1 MERKEKAFRKK
12 SENTEAKPF
21 NKNFYGKKVE
31 ATVGVNKNK
40 AEKKWQPNDDLVEPT
55 NPDFY
60 ETKNRNARELSAQRK
75 SAASFPKMNNSEEG
89 SGYKK
94 KTFTKDDAV
103 KSDFKSRSPRSNTDS
118 SATYERKSTKDTS
131 DSSNKRTFNKDENS
145 PFKSRAPRA
154 NTDFSGTSE
163 RKTSKET
170 SDSGKKRSYSE
181 YKNARN
187 SAAGQEDGRDAFTKR
202 SQSSKV
208 AGKNE
213 YEETSPFK
221 RKSIFD
227 KNDDRPKPAFKKDYK
242 PKAKAESKG
251 PSKPRSLKDPNDDS
265 IRLNKFISNAG
276 ICSRREADDLIK
288 AGAVTVNGKVVTEMG
303 HKIKRTDLV
312 NYGGQGL
319 KPEKQIYILL
329 NKPKDY
335 ITTSEDPQ
343 ERRTVLELIRGAC
356 KERVYPVGRLDRN
369 TTGLL
374 LLTNDGELTDKITHP
389 SFKQKKIYHVEL
401 DKPVKKEHLKAIEEG
416 IELEDGIIKVD
427 EIKYVEDTESKKEIG
442 ITLHSGRNRIVRRI
456 FEHFEYK
463 VKKLDRV
470 YFAGLT
476 KKDLGRGRWRFLTPM
491 EINMLKMVQ

>member
-1 MERKEKAFRKK
+1 MERKEKSFRKK
-12 SENTEAKPF
+12 SGDAEAKPF
-21 NKNFYGKKVE
+21 NKSFYGKKVE
-31 ATVGVNKNK
+31 STVGVNKNK
-40 AEKKWQPNDDLVEPT
+40 TNKKWQPNDDLNEQT
-55 NPDFY
+55 GESLF
-60 ETKNRNARELSAQRK
+60 ETKKRTNLTKNSENSFQRETKAPSGAGYQKKNLSYEEPRK
-75 SAASFPKMNNSEEG
+75 SGIKSNA
-89 SGYKK
+89 
-94 KTFTKDDAV
+94 KTSRDDFNAE
-103 KSDFKSRSPRSNTDS
+103 S
-118 SATYERKSTKDTS
+118 SSKFA
-131 DSSNKRTFNKDENS
+131 KDEE
-145 PFKSRAPRA
+145 KS
-154 NTDFSGTSE
+154 S
-163 RKTSKET
+163 
-170 SDSGKKRSYSE
+170 KKRSYSE
-181 YKNARN
+181 YKSARN
-187 SAAGQEDGRDAFTKR
+187 NNFGQEDAKTSAFAKKNQTTKNI
-202 SQSSKV
+202 SED
-208 AGKNE
+208 E
-213 YEETSPFK
+213 YQETSPYK

-227 KNDDRPKPAFKKDYK
+227 KSAVQAKPAFKKEYK
-242 PKAKAESKG
+242 PKFKSESKG
-251 PSKPRSLKDPNDDS
+251 PSKPRVVKDPNDDS

-276 ICSRREADDLIK
+276 ICSRREADELIK

-303 HKIKRTDLV
+303 YKIKRTDLV

-319 KPEKQIYILL
+319 KPERQVYILL

-343 ERRTVLELIRGAC
+343 ERRTVLELIKGAC

-416 IELEDGIIKVD
+416 LELEDGLIKVD
-427 EIKYVEDTESKKEIG
+427 EIKYVEDSDSKKEIG

-476 KKDLGRGRWRFLTPM
+476 KKDLARGRWRFLTPM

>member
-1 MERKEKAFRKK
+1 MERKDKPFRKK
-12 SENTEAKPF
+12 STQEETKPF

-31 ATVGVNKNK
+31 SAVGVNKNK
-40 AEKKWQPNDDLVEPT
+40 ATKKWQPNDDLNEQT
-55 NPDFY
+55 ETSLF
-60 ETKNRNARELSAQRK
+60 ETKRK
-75 SAASFPKMNNSEEG
+75 NK
-89 SGYKK
+89 
-94 KTFTKDDAV
+94 FTG
-103 KSDFKSRSPRSNTDS
+103 
-118 SATYERKSTKDTS
+118 
-131 DSSNKRTFNKDENS
+131 ENS
-145 PFKSRAPRA
+145 RPTTGTAYSSKSSSKEE
-154 NTDFSGTSE
+154 TKFSDAKKSE
-163 RKTSKET
+163 RFTPSSDKPRREQKTGF
-170 SDSGKKRSYSE
+170 DQPASGKKRSYAE
-181 YKNARN
+181 YKNA
-187 SAAGQEDGRDAFTKR
+187 
-202 SQSSKV
+202 SKSPD
-208 AGKNE
+208 KEE
-213 YEETSPFK
+213 YQETSAFK
-221 RKSIFD
+221 RKSIYD
-227 KNDDRPKPAFKKDYK
+227 KTDDK
-242 PKAKAESKG
+242 PKASFKKEYKINPKPTSKG
-251 PSKPRSLKDPNDDS
+251 PSKPRVIKDPNDDS

-276 ICSRREADDLIK
+276 ICSRREADELIK
-288 AGAVTVNGKVVTEMG
+288 AGAVTVNGKVITEMG
-303 HKIKRTDLV
+303 YKIKRTDLV

-343 ERRTVLELIRGAC
+343 ERRTVLELIKGAC

-427 EIKYVEDTESKKEIG
+427 EIKYVDDSDSKKEIG

-476 KKDLGRGRWRFLTPM
+476 KKDLARGRWRFLTPM

>member
-1 MERKEKAFRKK
+1 MERKDKSARKK
-12 SENTEAKPF
+12 TDQTEAKPF

-31 ATVGVNKNK
+31 SSVGVNKNK
-40 AEKKWQPNDDLVEPT
+40 SDKKWQPNDDLKEQT
-55 NPDFY
+55 GTSLF
-60 ETKNRNARELSAQRK
+60 ETKKRTDFSKDSEYAAQKERK
-75 SAASFPKMNNSEEG
+75 PSFG
-89 SGYKK
+89 STYKK
-94 KTFTKDDAV
+94 KEDTERV
-103 KSDFKSRSPRSNTDS
+103 NYKSDIKSKEKPS
-118 SATYERKSTKDTS
+118 SRVFSDKSDAKFSKESTS
-131 DSSNKRTFNKDENS
+131 TSKKRT
-145 PFKSRAPRA
+145 
-154 NTDFSGTSE
+154 
-163 RKTSKET
+163 
-170 SDSGKKRSYSE
+170 YSE
-181 YKNARN
+181 YKSARN
-187 SAAGQEDGRDAFTKR
+187 NNTNEEEGKASAYPKRNSTKR
-202 SQSSKV
+202 TEGNSKD
-208 AGKNE
+208 E
-213 YEETSPFK
+213 YQETSPFK

-227 KNDDRPKPAFKKDYK
+227 KTEEKSKPTFKKEYK
-242 PKAKAESKG
+242 PKFKSESKG
-251 PSKPRSLKDPNDDS
+251 PSTPRVVKDPNDDS

-276 ICSRREADDLIK
+276 ICSRREADELIK
-288 AGAVTVNGKVVTEMG
+288 AGAVTVNGKVITEMG
-303 HKIKRTDLV
+303 FKIKRTDLV

-319 KPEKQIYILL
+319 KPEKQVYILL

-343 ERRTVLELIRGAC
+343 ERRTVLELIKGAC

-416 IELEDGIIKVD
+416 IELEDGLIKVD
-427 EIKYVEDTESKKEIG
+427 EIKYVDDNENKKEIG

-476 KKDLGRGRWRFLTPM
+476 KKDLARGRWRFLTPM

>member
-1 MERKEKAFRKK
+1 MERKDKPFRKK
-12 SENTEAKPF
+12 TVQDETKPF

-31 ATVGVNKNK
+31 SSVGVNKNK
-40 AEKKWQPNDDLVEPT
+40 ATKKWQPNDDLNEQT
-55 NPDFY
+55 ETSLF
-60 ETKNRNARELSAQRK
+60 ETKRK
-75 SAASFPKMNNSEEG
+75 NKYSSESINTP
-89 SGYKK
+89 SGTPFKK
-94 KTFTKDDAV
+94 KSFGNEDSKF
-103 KSDFKSRSPRSNTDS
+103 SDFKKK
-118 SATYERKSTKDTS
+118 ERPAFTNDNERREQKFDKELPTAGK
-131 DSSNKRTFNKDENS
+131 KRTYAEYKNSSVNKSSEKDEY
-145 PFKSRAPRA
+145 
-154 NTDFSGTSE
+154 
-163 RKTSKET
+163 KET
-170 SDSGKKRSYSE
+170 SS
-181 YKNARN
+181 
-187 SAAGQEDGRDAFTKR
+187 
-202 SQSSKV
+202 
-208 AGKNE
+208 
-213 YEETSPFK
+213 FK
-221 RKSIFD
+221 RKSIYD
-227 KNDDRPKPAFKKDYK
+227 KTEDKPKSTFKKEYK
-242 PKAKAESKG
+242 ISAKPTSKG
-251 PSKPRSLKDPNDDS
+251 PSKPRVVKDPNDDS

-276 ICSRREADDLIK
+276 ICSRREADELIK
-288 AGAVTVNGKVVTEMG
+288 AGAVTVNGKVITEMG
-303 HKIKRTDLV
+303 YKIKRTDLV

-343 ERRTVLELIRGAC
+343 ERRTVLELIKGAC

-427 EIKYVEDTESKKEIG
+427 EIKYVDDSDSKKEIG

-476 KKDLGRGRWRFLTPM
+476 KKDLARGRWRFLTPM

>member
-1 MERKEKAFRKK
+1 MERKEKSFRNKT
-12 SENTEAKPF
+12 NQDDPKPF

-31 ATVGVNKNK
+31 STVGVNKNK
-40 AEKKWQPNDDLVEPT
+40 VAKKWQPNDDLNEDSNINIFESKDRNKRAKST
-55 NPDFY
+55 SSFQDIDKSNNKEGFKKRDY
-60 ETKNRNARELSAQRK
+60 ETSQSSKYS
-75 SAASFPKMNNSEEG
+75 PKEKGKGFFNSKEDKLDNNL
-89 SGYKK
+89 KK
-94 KTFTKDDAV
+94 E
-103 KSDFKSRSPRSNTDS
+103 SN
-118 SATYERKSTKDTS
+118 
-131 DSSNKRTFNKDENS
+131 DSSN
-145 PFKSRAPRA
+145 
-154 NTDFSGTSE
+154 
-163 RKTSKET
+163 
-170 SDSGKKRSYSE
+170 KKRSYSE
-181 YKNARN
+181 YKSARN
-187 SAAGQEDGRDAFTKR
+187 KTTESTE
-202 SQSSKV
+202 
-208 AGKNE
+208 E
-213 YEETSPFK
+213 YKETSSYK

-227 KNDDRPKPAFKKDYK
+227 KAEDKTKTSFKKEYK
-242 PKAKAESKG
+242 PKFKSESKG
-251 PSKPRSLKDPNDDS
+251 PSKPRAVKDPSDDS

-276 ICSRREADDLIK
+276 ICSRREADELIK
-288 AGAVTVNGKVVTEMG
+288 AGAVTVNGKIITEMG
-303 HKIKRTDLV
+303 YKIKRTDLV

-335 ITTSEDPQ
+335 ITTSDDPQ
-343 ERRTVLELIRGAC
+343 ERRTVLELIKGAC

-427 EIKYVEDTESKKEIG
+427 EIKYVEDTDSKKEIG

-476 KKDLGRGRWRFLTPM
+476 KKDLARGRWRFLTPM

>member
-1 MERKEKAFRKK
+1 MERKEKSFRKK
-12 SENTEAKPF
+12 TVADETKPF

-31 ATVGVNKNK
+31 STVGVNKNK
-40 AEKKWQPNDDLVEPT
+40 VNNKWQPNDDLNEQSGI
-55 NPDFY
+55 DAF
-60 ETKNRNARELSAQRK
+60 ETKKKPGYTSETQK
-75 SAASFPKMNNSEEG
+75 AAPITS
-89 SGYKK
+89 YKK
-94 KTFTKDDAV
+94 STFTKDD
-103 KSDFKSRSPRSNTDS
+103 KSKTDFKGKSKFSTDDFKDKP
-118 SATYERKSTKDTS
+118 ERKYGKDDPSTGKKKS
-131 DSSNKRTFNKDENS
+131 YAAYKSSGAKNVSEKDEYQ
-145 PFKSRAPRA
+145 
-154 NTDFSGTSE
+154 
-163 RKTSKET
+163 ET
-170 SDSGKKRSYSE
+170 S
-181 YKNARN
+181 N
-187 SAAGQEDGRDAFTKR
+187 
-202 SQSSKV
+202 
-208 AGKNE
+208 
-213 YEETSPFK
+213 FK

-227 KNDDRPKPAFKKDYK
+227 KTEDKSKPTFKKEYK
-242 PKAKAESKG
+242 KSFKSESKG
-251 PSKPRSLKDPNDDS
+251 PSKPRVVKDPNDDS

-276 ICSRREADDLIK
+276 ICSRREADELIK
-288 AGAVTVNGKVVTEMG
+288 AGAVTVNGKIVTEMG
-303 HKIKRTDLV
+303 YKIKRTDLV

-343 ERRTVLELIRGAC
+343 ERRTVLELIKGAC

-416 IELEDGIIKVD
+416 IELEDGLIKVD
-427 EIKYVEDTESKKEIG
+427 EIKYVDDSDSKKEVG

-476 KKDLGRGRWRFLTPM
+476 KKDLARGRWRFLTPM

>member
-1 MERKEKAFRKK
+1 MERKEKSVRKK
-12 SENTEAKPF
+12 SEETAAKPF

-31 ATVGVNKNK
+31 TSVGVNKNK
-40 AEKKWQPNDDLVEPT
+40 TSKKWQPNDDLDEQSG
-55 NPDFY
+55 NSLF
-60 ETKNRNARELSAQRK
+60 ETKRRNDFGK
-75 SAASFPKMNNSEEG
+75 GNDNSFAKEG
-89 SGYKK
+89 KPTFGAEFKK
-94 KTFTKDDAV
+94 KVTGIDDKKRTNYIPKDKRNVNEFPDKSDKKFTKEA
-103 KSDFKSRSPRSNTDS
+103 
-118 SATYERKSTKDTS
+118 ST
-131 DSSNKRTFNKDENS
+131 
-145 PFKSRAPRA
+145 
-154 NTDFSGTSE
+154 
-163 RKTSKET
+163 
-170 SDSGKKRSYSE
+170 SGKKRSYSE
-181 YKNARN
+181 YKSARN
-187 SAAGQEDGRDAFTKR
+187 NNSGEEEGKEAAYPKRNQTGRTD
-202 SQSSKV
+202 SKS
-208 AGKNE
+208 KDE
-213 YEETSPFK
+213 YKETSAFK

-227 KNDDRPKPAFKKDYK
+227 KPEDRSKPSFKKEYK
-242 PKAKAESKG
+242 PKFKSESKG
-251 PSKPRSLKDPNDDS
+251 PSKPRVIKDPDDDS

-276 ICSRREADDLIK
+276 ICSRREADELIK
-288 AGAVTVNGKVVTEMG
+288 AGAVTVNGKVITEMG
-303 HKIKRTDLV
+303 YKIKRTDLV

-319 KPEKQIYILL
+319 KPERQVYILL

-343 ERRTVLELIRGAC
+343 ERRTVLELIKGAC

-416 IELEDGIIKVD
+416 LELEDGLIKVD
-427 EIKYVEDTESKKEIG
+427 EIKYVDDSDSKKEIG

-476 KKDLGRGRWRFLTPM
+476 KKDLARGRWRFLTPM

>member
-1 MERKEKAFRKK
+1 MERKEKSVRKK
-12 SENTEAKPF
+12 TDQTEGKPF
-21 NKNFYGKKVE
+21 NKTFYGKKVE
-31 ATVGVNKNK
+31 SSVGVNKNK
-40 AEKKWQPNDDLVEPT
+40 TPKKWQPNDDLNEQT
-55 NPDFY
+55 ETSLF
-60 ETKNRNARELSAQRK
+60 ETKRKNDYGKSSNPPFQRDNK
-75 SAASFPKMNNSEEG
+75 PAAGAPF
-89 SGYKK
+89 KK
-94 KTFTKDDAV
+94 KEASKDEKYSSDY
-103 KSDFKSRSPRSNTDS
+103 KS
-118 SATYERKSTKDTS
+118 KD
-131 DSSNKRTFNKDENS
+131 KRTAVENS
-145 PFKSRAPRA
+145 HKGEAKF
-154 NTDFSGTSE
+154 GSE
-163 RKTSKET
+163 ASSTN
-170 SDSGKKRSYSE
+170 KKRSYSE

-187 SAAGQEDGRDAFTKR
+187 SSSRGEEGQETAYPKR
-202 SQSSKV
+202 TGVTRGVSKD
-208 AGKNE
+208 KEE
-213 YEETSPFK
+213 YQETSPFK

-227 KNDDRPKPAFKKDYK
+227 KSEDKAKTTYKKEYK
-242 PKAKAESKG
+242 PKSKSEHKG
-251 PSKPRSLKDPNDDS
+251 PSKPRVVKDPNDDS

-276 ICSRREADDLIK
+276 ICSRREADELIK
-288 AGAVTVNGKVVTEMG
+288 AGAVTVNGKIITEMG
-303 HKIKRTDLV
+303 YKIKRTDLV

-319 KPEKQIYILL
+319 KPEKQVYILL

-335 ITTSEDPQ
+335 ITTAEDPQ
-343 ERRTVLELIRGAC
+343 ERRTVLELIKGAC

-416 IELEDGIIKVD
+416 IELEDGPIKVD
-427 EIKYVEDTESKKEIG
+427 EIKYVDDSDSKKEVG